1 MAAKV
6 WRYCESNDIAAETV
20 TVKSRFAD
28 LQIITRSCTVPGAF
42 PEDAALI
49 DVATSLLA
57 AAHPFRKPVR
67 LLGVT
72 LSGLGQAHR
81 APAAQ
86 LELRL

>member
-1 MAAKV
+1 
-6 WRYCESNDIAAETV
+6 V
-20 TVKSRFAD
+20 TA
-28 LQIITRSCTVPGAF
+28 
-42 PEDAALI
+42 
-49 DVATSLLA
+49 LLA
-57 AAHPFRKPVR
+57 AADPFRKPVR

>member
-1 MAAKV
+1 LAAKV

-28 LQIITRSCTVPGAF
+28 FQIITRSRTVPGAF
-42 PEDAALI
+42 PDAALI
-49 DVATSLLA
+49 DAVTALLA
-57 AAHPFRKPVR
+57 AADPFRKPVR